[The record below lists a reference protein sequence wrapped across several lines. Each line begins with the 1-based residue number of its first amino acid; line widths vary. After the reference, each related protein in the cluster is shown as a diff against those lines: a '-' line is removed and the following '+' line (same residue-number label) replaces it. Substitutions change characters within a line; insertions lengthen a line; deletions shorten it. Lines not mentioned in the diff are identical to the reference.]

1 MIRHMADAVGQPQA
15 VNGALVVLVQHKT
28 WATLR
33 LIEHCRSLD
42 DAQLN
47 ATIPG
52 TFGSIRVTLQHLV
65 GSDEGYFATLT
76 GERLSELLSDEPVP
90 LDELAERIRRLG
102 PRWEALAR
110 DPDIQRRGVTT
121 RDGWRT
127 LGAVLLA
134 QAIHHADDHRSHVLS
149 IIGGRGLDLPGLDI
163 GEDLDV
169 WHYAI
174 ATGVMQEPAPG
185 AAS

>member
-1 MIRHMADAVGQPQA
+1 MTDLVDGRKVVD
-15 VNGALVVLVQHKT
+15 GALVVLVQHKT

-42 DAQLN
+42 DQELD
-47 ATIPG
+47 ATSPG
-52 TFGSIRVTLQHLV
+52 GAFGSIRATLQHLV

-76 GERLSELLSDEPVP
+76 GERLFKRLPDAPVP
-90 LDELAERIRRLG
+90 LDELAERVRSLG

-110 DPDIQRRGVTT
+110 DPDIQRREVTT

-127 LGAVLLA
+127 IGAVLIA
-134 QAIHHADDHRSHVLS
+134 QAVHHAGDHRSHVLS
-149 IIGGRGLDLPGLDI
+149 IIGTRGLELPGINI

-174 ATGVMQEPAPG
+174 ATGVMQEIVPG
-185 AAS
+185 TAG